1 VRRASSRII
10 DITLRSRL
18 NCTHRGF
25 LKGQESNLLGY
36 TECRHSIPTAGRMQ
50 GGGMTTR
57 TEPVV
62 YLVEDDRSYQ
72 RALQRLL
79 NAARLPVK
87 AYGSAEEFLSCPEA
101 HHPGCLLLDMCLPGA
116 SGMDL
121 LEMLRSVACRKP
133 VVFLTGHGDIP
144 MSVRAMKAGAV
155 DFLTKPVE
163 AGVLL
168 AAIKR
173 AFDVDA
179 AERQTGTECD
189 LAEDRYQSL
198 SLREKE
204 VFALVVKGNL
214 NKQAAFELGTTERT
228 IKAHRA
234 RIMEK
239 MGVDSLAALVR
250 AAEKLKS
257 CGAFE
262 FKK

>member
-1 VRRASSRII
+1 
-10 DITLRSRL
+10 
-18 NCTHRGF
+18 
-25 LKGQESNLLGY
+25 
-36 TECRHSIPTAGRMQ
+36 M
-50 GGGMTTR
+50 
-57 TEPVV
+57 
-62 YLVEDDRSYQ
+62 
-72 RALQRLL
+72 
-79 NAARLPVK
+79 K

-101 HHPGCLLLDMCLPGA
+101 HKPGCLLLDMGLPGA

-121 LEMLRSVACRKP
+121 LEMLHSVACRKP
-133 VVFLTGHGDIP
+133 VVFLAAHGDIP
-144 MSVRAMKAGAV
+144 MSVRAMRAGAV

-179 AERQTGTECD
+179 AKRQTETECD
-189 LAEDRYQSL
+189 LAEDLYQSL
-198 SLREKE
+198 SREKE
-204 VFALVVKGNL
+204 VFALVEGSCSNEP
-214 NKQAAFELGTTERT
+214 AAFELGTTERT

-250 AAEKLKS
+250 AAEKLES

-262 FKK
+262 LSE

>member
-1 VRRASSRII
+1 
-10 DITLRSRL
+10 
-18 NCTHRGF
+18 
-25 LKGQESNLLGY
+25 
-36 TECRHSIPTAGRMQ
+36 
-50 GGGMTTR
+50 MTTQP
-57 TEPVV
+57 EPVV

-72 RALQRLL
+72 KKLQRLF

-101 HHPGCLLLDMCLPGA
+101 HRPGCLLLDMSLPGI
-116 SGMDL
+116 SGLDL
-121 LEMLRSVACRKP
+121 LEMLHTVACRKP
-133 VVFLTGHGDIP
+133 VVFMTGHGDIP

-179 AERQTGTECD
+179 AERQKETECN

-198 SLREKE
+198 SPREKE
-204 VFALVVKGNL
+204 VFALIVKGDL

-234 RIMEK
+234 KIMEK
-239 MGVDSLAALVR
+239 MRVDSLAALVR

>member
-1 VRRASSRII
+1 
-10 DITLRSRL
+10 
-18 NCTHRGF
+18 
-25 LKGQESNLLGY
+25 
-36 TECRHSIPTAGRMQ
+36 
-50 GGGMTTR
+50 
-57 TEPVV
+57 
-62 YLVEDDRSYQ
+62 
-72 RALQRLL
+72 
-79 NAARLPVK
+79 
-87 AYGSAEEFLSCPEA
+87 
-101 HHPGCLLLDMCLPGA
+101 
-116 SGMDL
+116 
-121 LEMLRSVACRKP
+121 
-133 VVFLTGHGDIP
+133 
-144 MSVRAMKAGAV
+144 MKAGAV

-179 AERQTGTECD
+179 AKRQTETECN

-198 SLREKE
+198 SPREKE
-204 VFALVVKGNL
+204 VFALIVKGNL

-239 MGVDSLAALVR
+239 MRVDSLAALVR

>member
-1 VRRASSRII
+1 
-10 DITLRSRL
+10 
-18 NCTHRGF
+18 
-25 LKGQESNLLGY
+25 
-36 TECRHSIPTAGRMQ
+36 
-50 GGGMTTR
+50 MTPR
-57 TEPVV
+57 TEPMVF
-62 YLVEDDRSYQ
+62 LVEDDRSYQ

-101 HHPGCLLLDMCLPGA
+101 HQPGCLLLDMGLPGA

-121 LEMLRSVACRKP
+121 LEMLHSVACRKP
-133 VVFLTGHGDIP
+133 VVFLTAHGDIP

-179 AERQTGTECD
+179 AERQTETECD

-198 SLREKE
+198 SP
-204 VFALVVKGNL
+204 VKKRCL
-214 NKQAAFELGTTERT
+214 P
-228 IKAHRA
+228 
-234 RIMEK
+234 
-239 MGVDSLAALVR
+239 
-250 AAEKLKS
+250 
-257 CGAFE
+257 
-262 FKK
+262 

>member
-1 VRRASSRII
+1 M
-10 DITLRSRL
+10 
-18 NCTHRGF
+18 
-25 LKGQESNLLGY
+25 
-36 TECRHSIPTAGRMQ
+36 TA
-50 GGGMTTR
+50 R
-57 TEPVV
+57 TEPMVF
-62 YLVEDDRSYQ
+62 LVEDDRSYQ

-101 HHPGCLLLDMCLPGA
+101 HQPGCLLLDMGLPGA
-116 SGMDL
+116 SGIDL
-121 LEMLRSVACRKP
+121 VEMLHSVACRKP

-155 DFLTKPVE
+155 DVLTKPVE

-179 AERQTGTECD
+179 AKRQTETECN

-198 SLREKE
+198 SPREKE

-239 MGVDSLAALVR
+239 MRVDSLAALVR

>member
-1 VRRASSRII
+1 M
-10 DITLRSRL
+10 
-18 NCTHRGF
+18 
-25 LKGQESNLLGY
+25 
-36 TECRHSIPTAGRMQ
+36 TA
-50 GGGMTTR
+50 R
-57 TEPVV
+57 TEPMVF
-62 YLVEDDRSYQ
+62 LVEDDRSYQ

-87 AYGSAEEFLSCPEA
+87 AFGSAEEFLSCPEA
-101 HHPGCLLLDMCLPGA
+101 HRPGCLLLDMSLPGA

-121 LEMLRSVACRKP
+121 VEMLHSVACRKP

-179 AERQTGTECD
+179 AKRQTETECD

-198 SLREKE
+198 SPREKE
-204 VFALVVKGNL
+204 VFALIVKGNL
-214 NKQAAFELGTTERT
+214 NKQTAFDLGTTERT

-239 MGVDSLAALVR
+239 MRVDSLAALVR

>member
-1 VRRASSRII
+1 
-10 DITLRSRL
+10 
-18 NCTHRGF
+18 
-25 LKGQESNLLGY
+25 
-36 TECRHSIPTAGRMQ
+36 
-50 GGGMTTR
+50 
-57 TEPVV
+57 
-62 YLVEDDRSYQ
+62 
-72 RALQRLL
+72 
-79 NAARLPVK
+79 
-87 AYGSAEEFLSCPEA
+87 
-101 HHPGCLLLDMCLPGA
+101 
-116 SGMDL
+116 MDL
-121 LEMLRSVACRKP
+121 LEMLHSVACRKP
-133 VVFLTGHGDIP
+133 VVFLTAHGDIP

-155 DFLTKPVE
+155 DFLTKPVK

-179 AERQTGTECD
+179 AKRQTETECD

-198 SLREKE
+198 SPREKE
-204 VFALVVKGNL
+204 VFSLIVKGNL

-239 MGVDSLAALVR
+239 MRVDSLAALVR
-250 AAEKLKS
+250 AAEKLKN